1 MTRLSASEL
10 REDLANALNRVA
22 FGGERIVLHR
32 RGKEIAA
39 IISVEDLAVLQ
50 EIEDRMDLEEAKKAL
65 ARGKFISWK
74 QAEKDLGICD
84 L

>member
-1 MTRLSASEL
+1 MTKLSASEF
-10 REDLANALNRVA
+10 REELAEALNRVA

-50 EIEDRMDLEEAKKAL
+50 AIEDRIDLEEAKKAL
-65 ARGKFISWK
+65 SKGEFIPWK
-74 QAEKDLGICD
+74 QAKKELG

>member
-1 MTRLSASEL
+1 MKKLSASEL
-10 REDLANALNRVA
+10 REELADALNRVA

-50 EIEDRMDLEEAKKAL
+50 AIEDRIDLEEAKNAL
-65 ARGKFISWK
+65 SKGEFIPWK
-74 QAEKDLGICD
+74 RAKKELGI
-84 L
+84 